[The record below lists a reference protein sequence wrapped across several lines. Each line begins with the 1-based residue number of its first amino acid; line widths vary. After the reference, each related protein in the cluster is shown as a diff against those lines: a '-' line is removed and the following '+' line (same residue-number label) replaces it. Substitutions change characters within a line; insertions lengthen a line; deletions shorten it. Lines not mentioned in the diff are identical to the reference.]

1 MEPIGG
7 DTHLLGHDMAK
18 RTTSTKTTAAVAA
31 ETIEPKVTTSEPVVA
46 GPTLKKRE
54 FIDRATERSGLK
66 KKDVKPSIEAAL
78 AVLAE
83 ALEKGEE
90 LVLPPLGKI
99 KIVRQKEMPNGK
111 VLTAR
116 IRLNKASDAQDVEN
130 DDSALEEAD
139 D

>member
-7 DTHLLGHDMAK
+7 DTQSLGPHMAK
-18 RTTSTKTTAAVAA
+18 STTTTKKTAAVAA

-46 GPTLKKRE
+46 GPTLKKKD

-66 KKDVKPSIEAAL
+66 KKDVKPAIEAAL

-83 ALEKGEE
+83 ALDNGEE
-90 LVLPPLGKI
+90 LVLPPVGKS
-99 KIVRQKEMPNGK
+99 KIVRQKDMPNGK

-116 IRLNKASDAQDVEN
+116 IRLNKATDAQDVEN